1 MDDGALCNSIKIK
14 APALWLPAITPG
26 ADMSDVSH
34 PVEEARVS
42 MTAVGARAFQFHGA
56 PHPGQIWKV
65 GKPTHACWRVVVS
78 ISRTESLLT
87 TGSSPHVSPLHL

>member
-34 PVEEARVS
+34 PVEDARVS
-42 MTAVGARAFQFHGA
+42 EAALDVKAFQFHG
-56 PHPGQIWKV
+56 PY
-65 GKPTHACWRVVVS
+65 T
-78 ISRTESLLT
+78 L
-87 TGSSPHVSPLHL
+87 GSSGRWGG